1 MSRKRKT
8 FFFAV
13 LWSFL
18 AVFLETLSASNITTL
33 EEKGTFLSTDYRT
46 SGFTKGYKS
55 KNVTSFSVAHHAQK
69 LGGQLNVAYV
79 KGDEKASFVSGGF
92 SFGIND
98 LTSAKFLVGGSSKN
112 RGILPRQSFSFSV
125 ESHCFDRS
133 LMVIPLIEHR
143 EYRNGVKEYLTAI
156 DFVYYFKPFQ
166 ESEGYMGAQFHLKNA
181 SPRLAQLKSRGMGV
195 GVTYIQPNAYAA
207 ELYTEFGRTFYENSQ
222 VNQRNYPYFLIRPM
236 VDLPFNENV
245 VFLMGASY
253 EKTKF
258 YNVREYNV
266 GLKIVLP
273 GGP

>member
-13 LWSFL
+13 LWSFSP
-18 AVFLETLSASNITTL
+18 VSLETLSASNITTL
-33 EEKGTFLSTDYRT
+33 EEKGTFLLTEYRT

-55 KNVTSFSVAHHAQK
+55 KNVTSLSVAHHAQK
-69 LGGQLNVAYV
+69 LGGQLNVAHV

-112 RGILPRQSFSFSV
+112 RGILPRQSFSFSL

-166 ESEGYMGAQFHLKNA
+166 ESEGYMGAQFHLKNT

-195 GVTYIQPNAYAA
+195 GVTYIKPHAYAA
-207 ELYTEFGRTFYENSQ
+207 ELYTEIGRTFYENSQ

-236 VDLPFNENV
+236 VDLPVNDRV
-245 VFLMGASY
+245 MFLIGASY

-258 YNVREYNV
+258 YHVREYSV
-266 GLKIVLP
+266 GLKAALQGAP
-273 GGP
+273 